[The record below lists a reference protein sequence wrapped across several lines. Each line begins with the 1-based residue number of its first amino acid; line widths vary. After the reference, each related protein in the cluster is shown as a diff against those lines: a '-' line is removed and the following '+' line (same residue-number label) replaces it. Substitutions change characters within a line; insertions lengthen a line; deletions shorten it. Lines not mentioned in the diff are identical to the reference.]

1 MLVAQQTN
9 AKDTTH
15 GLRTHNR
22 RLNKHKQKNNNN
34 DVDIIAKED
43 VAFFTQ
49 ISRGLQSFLE
59 EEVEK
64 VEQAIVP
71 MYIANGEVNEVQQ
84 AYTNIVPNAST
95 NSRPSGKSG
104 KGSGKSGKASSG
116 KSGKGSG
123 SGGYSRRQY

>member
-1 MLVAQQTN
+1 MKSFSTIIVIIGAMLVAQQTN

-71 MYIANGEVNEVQQ
+71 MYIANGEVG
-84 AYTNIVPNAST
+84 
-95 NSRPSGKSG
+95 SRSSGKSG

-123 SGGYSRRQY
+123 SGDYSRRQY

>member
-1 MLVAQQTN
+1 MKSFSSIIVIIGFMLVAQQTN

-43 VAFFTQ
+43 VGFFT
-49 ISRGLQSFLE
+49 RTLQSSFDFGPFAKSEVVE
-59 EEVEK
+59 EEVEE
-64 VEQAIVP
+64 VEQAIIP

-104 KGSGKSGKASSG
+104 KGSGK
-116 KSGKGSG
+116 
-123 SGGYSRRQY
+123 